1 MIATPPHTAP
11 DALPHQPADTPA
23 PPRPPVNRFGL
34 MRELFDLLIWIG
46 VIYVLVNLS
55 TVRFVV
61 QGPSME
67 PTFYDGQYLIV
78 SRIDYLIG
86 DPQRGDVIVFHYPN
100 NTSEDYIKR
109 VIGVPGDTVEIRDT
123 LVYVNGQQLDEPY
136 INEPCTEQRCRD
148 TLVTLAADEYY
159 VMGDNRNRSRDS
171 RASNFGAVTREYIVG
186 KVFVR
191 YWPPTDWGILG
202 RAGYPSQE

>member
-1 MIATPPHTAP
+1 MIATPPPTAP
-11 DALPHQPADTPA
+11 DASSYQPAATAA
-23 PPRPPVNRFGL
+23 PTRPPVRRFGIV
-34 MRELFDLLIWIG
+34 RELLDLMIWIA

-109 VIGVPGDTVEIRDT
+109 VIGVPGDTIEIRDT
-123 LVYVNGQQLDEPY
+123 LVYVNGDLLDEPY
-136 INEPCTEQRCRD
+136 INEPCTENRCSD
-148 TLVTLAADEYY
+148 NLVTLAADEYY
-159 VMGDNRNRSRDS
+159 VLGDNRNRSRDS
-171 RASNFGAVTREYIVG
+171 RATNFGSVTREHIVG
-186 KVFVR
+186 KVFIR
-191 YWPPTDWGILG
+191 YWPPTDWGFLG
-202 RAGYPSQE
+202 WAGE